1 MKLIRLPGVHRP
13 VSDTWMLADAMRSEG
28 VAGKTVADL
37 CTGTGALAISAAQA
51 GAAAVTAVD
60 LTRRAALCAVVN
72 SRLNGVGVEVMRG
85 DLFGPLSGA
94 RFDVIVSNPP
104 YIPAQ
109 SDELPRRGP
118 TIPLDAGRNGRAL
131 LDRICREA
139 AGHLLPGGAVLVV
152 HSSICDTDRTVEEFA
167 RAGLAADVV
176 VREPGRL
183 GPVMTARAQMMR
195 ERGLLGPHD
204 VEEIVVVR
212 GRLAERLVGRP

>member
-1 MKLIRLPGVHRP
+1 M
-13 VSDTWMLADAMRSEG
+13 SDTWMLADAMRSEG
-28 VAGKTVADL
+28 VAGRRVADL

-51 GAAAVTAVD
+51 GAESVTAVD
-60 LTRRAALCAVVN
+60 LTRRAALCALVN
-72 SRLNGVGVEVMRG
+72 SRLNRARVDVKRG
-85 DLFGPLSGA
+85 DLFGPLTDA

-104 YIPAQ
+104 YIPAE
-109 SDELPRRGP
+109 SDDLPRRGP
-118 TIPLDAGRNGRAL
+118 TIPLDAGRNGRVL

-139 AGHLLPGGAVLVV
+139 FDHLLPGGAVLVV
-152 HSSICDTDRTVEEFA
+152 HSSICGTAQTVKAFN

-195 ERGLLGPHD
+195 ERGLLGPED

-212 GRLAERLVGRP
+212 GRLAERLVSPA